1 MVCHIDEIKYN
12 ARLKQYVPVYAER
25 DTLPCYVPAISVN
38 RPLLKNNLSFTI
50 FLVFFTSIVQV
61 HMMYSVMRLHAII
74 WINKIYDF
82 R

>member
-12 ARLKQYVPVYAER
+12 VRLKQYVPVYAER
-25 DTLPCYVPAISVN
+25 YTLPCTVPAVSVN

-61 HMMYSVMRLHAII
+61 HMMYSVMRLHATI
-74 WINKIYDF
+74 
-82 R
+82 